1 MKINMKKYIGFAG
14 LLLCAG
20 FAFGQA
26 TIMPSKPQKKAVTI
40 VGASIHTGAGQVI
53 ENGYISFENGIITGI
68 GKADGQDLNAN
79 SSTIINAKGKHIYPG
94 FIAPNT
100 SLGLIEVE
108 SGAKGTDDQED
119 VGLINPHIRSIIAY
133 NTDSKVIPTLR
144 SNGILM
150 AEPTPA
156 GGLVSGQSSIVVLD
170 GWNWEDAAYKK
181 DIGIHINW
189 PVLRSRGGF
198 FGQGASA
205 PASDPKEV
213 QQKQISDL
221 GNYFIEAKAY
231 SELAKPAEFNS
242 RFDAMKGLFNGSK
255 KLFVHVNGSKD
266 IIMAVQLAKKF
277 GMSAVIVGGTESYLV
292 TDFLRDQQVP
302 VIIVETQTL
311 PDRTEDDVY
320 LPYKLPKL
328 LQDGGVLYSL
338 TGTGYWRQRNLPFEA
353 GTAVAYGLTK
363 EQALSMISL
372 NTAKILGID
381 KTTGSLE
388 KGKDATLFIS
398 DGDALDMLGN
408 KVETAFIQGRTIS
421 LDNLHKQLYKRYS
434 EKYNLK

>member
-68 GKADGQDLNAN
+68 GKADGQDLNAS
-79 SSTIINAKGKHIYPG
+79 SSTIINAKGKHVYPG

-205 PASDPKEV
+205 PASDPKEA

-221 GNYFIEAKAY
+221 ENYFIEAKAY

-242 RFDAMKGLFNGSK
+242 RFDAMKGLYTGKK

-434 EKYNLK
+434 DKYNLK

>member
-1 MKINMKKYIGFAG
+1 MKINMKKYIGFAS
-14 LLLCAG
+14 LLLCTG

-53 ENGYISFENGIITGI
+53 ENGYISFENGKITGM
-68 GKADGQDLNAN
+68 GKADGADLNASN
-79 SSTIINAKGKHIYPG
+79 STIINAKGKHVYPG

-119 VGLINPHIRSIIAY
+119 IGLINPHIRSIIAY

-156 GGLVSGQSSIVVLD
+156 GGLVSGQSSVVVLD

-189 PVLRSRGGF
+189 PALRGRGGF
-198 FGQGASA
+198 GQSA
-205 PASDPKEV
+205 GSPATDPKEA

-221 GNYFIEAKAY
+221 ENYFIEAKAY

-242 RFDAMKGLFNGSK
+242 RFDAMKGLFNGRK

-398 DGDALDMLGN
+398 GGDALDMLGN
-408 KVETAFIQGRTIS
+408 KVETAFIQGRTIN

-434 EKYNLK
+434 DKYELK

>member
-1 MKINMKKYIGFAG
+1 MEINMKKYIGFAG
-14 LLLCAG
+14 LMLCAG

-26 TIMPSKPQKKAVTI
+26 TIMPSKPQTKAVAI

-53 ENGYISFENGIITGI
+53 ENGYISFENGKITGL
-68 GKADGQDLNAN
+68 GKADGMNFNAG
-79 SSTIINAKGKHIYPG
+79 STTIISAKGKHVYPG
-94 FIAPNT
+94 FIAANT
-100 SLGLIEVE
+100 TLGLIEVE
-108 SGAKGTDDQED
+108 MGAKGTDDKGD

-156 GGLVSGQSSIVVLD
+156 GGLVSGQSSVVVLD

-181 DIGIHINW
+181 DIAIHINW

-198 FGQGASA
+198 FGQGAAA
-205 PASDPKEV
+205 PASDPKEA
-213 QQKQISDL
+213 QLKQISDL
-221 GNYFIEAKAY
+221 ENYFIEAKAY

-255 KLFVHVNGSKD
+255 KLFIHVNGSKD

-277 GMSAVIVGGTESYLV
+277 GMKAVIVGGTESYLV

-302 VIIVETQTL
+302 VILVETQVL

-328 LQDGGVLYSL
+328 LQDGGVLYAL

-372 NTAKILGID
+372 NSAKILGID
-381 KTTGSLE
+381 KTAGSLE

-408 KVETAFIQGRTIS
+408 KVETAFILGRSIN

-434 EKYNLK
+434 EKYELK

>member
-68 GKADGQDLNAN
+68 GKAEGQDLNAS
-79 SSTIINAKGKHIYPG
+79 SSTIINAKGKHVYPG

-189 PVLRSRGGF
+189 PALRSRGGF

-221 GNYFIEAKAY
+221 ENYFIEAKAY

-242 RFDAMKGLFNGSK
+242 RFDAMKGLYTGNK

-311 PDRTEDDVY
+311 PERTEDDVY

-408 KVETAFIQGRTIS
+408 KVETAFIKGRTIN

-434 EKYNLK
+434 EKYELK

>member
-14 LLLCAG
+14 LMLCAG

-26 TIMPSKPQKKAVTI
+26 TIIPAKAQTKPVAI
-40 VGASIHTGAGQVI
+40 IGATIHTGNGQVI
-53 ENGYISFENGIITGI
+53 ENGYISFDKGKITGI
-68 GKADGQDLNAN
+68 GNAIGMEFN
-79 SSTIINAKGKHIYPG
+79 SGNTTIINAKGKRVYPG
-94 FIAPNT
+94 FIASNT

-108 SGAKGTDDQED
+108 SGARGTDDQGD
-119 VGLINPHIRSIIAY
+119 VGEVNPHIRSIIAY

-144 SNGILM
+144 SNGVLM
-150 AEPTPA
+150 AQPTPA
-156 GGLVSGQSSIVVLD
+156 GGLVSGQSSVVVLD
-170 GWNWEDAAYKK
+170 GWNWEDASYKN

-189 PVLRSRGGF
+189 PVVRTRGGF
-198 FGQGASA
+198 YGQSA
-205 PASDPKEV
+205 AAPTSDPKEA
-213 QQKQISDL
+213 QQKQISEL
-221 GNYFIEAKAY
+221 ESYLTVAKAY
-231 SELAKPAEFNS
+231 SELSKPAEFNA
-242 RFDAMKGLFNGSK
+242 RFDAMKGLYNGSK
-255 KLFVHVNGSKD
+255 KLFIHVNTAKD
-266 IIMAVQLAKKF
+266 IIMAVNLAKKF
-277 GMSAVIVGGTESYLV
+277 KMTTVIVGGTESYLV
-292 TDFLRDQQVP
+292 TDLLRDNQVP

-353 GTAVAYGLTK
+353 GTAVTYGLTK

-388 KGKDATLFIS
+388 IGKDATLFIS

-408 KVETAFIQGRTIS
+408 KVDLAFIQGRSIS
-421 LDNLHKQLYKRYS
+421 MDNLHKQLYKRYAD
-434 EKYNLK
+434 KYELK

>member
-1 MKINMKKYIGFAG
+1 MKIDMKKYTGFAG
-14 LLLCAG
+14 LMLCAG

-26 TIMPSKPQKKAVTI
+26 SIIPSKAQSKPVAI
-40 VGASIHTGAGQVI
+40 IGATIHTGNGQVI
-53 ENGYISFENGIITGI
+53 ENGYISFDKGKITGI
-68 GKADGQDLNAN
+68 GNAGGMDFN
-79 SSTIINAKGKHIYPG
+79 SGTTNIINAIGKHVYPG
-94 FIAPNT
+94 FIASNT
-100 SLGLIEVE
+100 SLGLIEVG
-108 SGAKGTDDQED
+108 SGARGTDDQGD
-119 VGLINPHIRSIIAY
+119 VGEINPHIRSIIAY

-144 SNGILM
+144 SNGVLM
-150 AEPTPA
+150 AQPTPT

-170 GWNWEDAAYKK
+170 GWNWEDASYKN

-189 PVLRSRGGF
+189 PVVRTRSGF
-198 FGQGASA
+198 LGQNTLA
-205 PASDPKEV
+205 PAIDPKEA
-213 QQKQISDL
+213 QQKQIAELES
-221 GNYFIEAKAY
+221 YFTLAKAY
-231 SELAKPAEFNS
+231 SELSKPAEFNA
-242 RFDAMKGLFNGSK
+242 RFDAMKGLFNGNK
-255 KLFVHVNGSKD
+255 KLFIHVNTAKD
-266 IIMAVQLAKKF
+266 IIMSVNLAKKF
-277 GMSAVIVGGTESYLV
+277 DLKPVIVGGTESYLV
-292 TDFLRDQQVP
+292 TDFLRDNQVP
-302 VIIVETQTL
+302 VILVETQTL

-328 LQDGGVLYSL
+328 LQDAGVLYSL

-408 KVETAFIQGRTIS
+408 KVNSAFIQGRTIS
-421 LDNLHKQLYKRYS
+421 LDNLHKQLYKRYAD
-434 EKYNLK
+434 KYELK

>member
-1 MKINMKKYIGFAG
+1 MKINMKKYIGFAAFM
-14 LLLCAG
+14 LCTG

-26 TIMPSKPQKKAVTI
+26 TIMPSKPQAKAVI
-40 VGASIHTGAGQVI
+40 IYGATIHTGAGQVI
-53 ENGYISFENGIITGI
+53 ENGYISFDNGKITSMGEAKGLAFDALSATLI
-68 GKADGQDLNAN
+68 D
-79 SSTIINAKGKHIYPG
+79 AKGKHIYPG
-94 FIAPNT
+94 FIATNT
-100 SLGLIEVE
+100 SVGLIEVE
-108 SGAKGTDDQED
+108 MGAKGTDDKAD
-119 VGLINPHIRSIIAY
+119 IGLINPHIRSIIAY

-156 GGLVSGQSSIVVLD
+156 GGLVSGQSSVVVLD

-189 PVLRSRGGF
+189 PVLRGRGG
-198 FGQGASA
+198 FGQGAASSA
-205 PASDPKEV
+205 PDPKEE
-213 QQKQISDL
+213 QQKQLSDL
-221 GNYFIEAKAY
+221 ENYFIEAKAY

-255 KLFVHVNGSKD
+255 KLFVHVNGSRD
-266 IIMAVQLAKKF
+266 IIMAVKLAKKF
-277 GMSAVIVGGTESYLV
+277 SMSPIIVGGTESYLV

-302 VIIVETQTL
+302 VIIIETQTL

-328 LQDGGVLYSL
+328 LQDGGVLYAL

-372 NTAKILGID
+372 NPAKILGID
-381 KTTGSLE
+381 KTSGSLE

-398 DGDALDMLGN
+398 GGDALDMLGN
-408 KVETAFIQGRTIS
+408 KVEAAFIQGRSIN
-421 LDNLHKQLYKRYS
+421 LDNLHKQLYKRYL
-434 EKYNLK
+434 EKYDLK

>member
-14 LLLCAG
+14 LMLCAG

-40 VGASIHTGAGQVI
+40 VGASIHTGAGTVV
-53 ENGYISFENGIITGI
+53 ENGYISFENGKITGM
-68 GKADGQDLNAN
+68 GKADGIDLNSSN
-79 SSTIINAKGKHIYPG
+79 STIINAKGKHVYPG
-94 FIAPNT
+94 FIATNT

-156 GGLVSGQSSIVVLD
+156 GGLVSGQSSVVVLD

-189 PVLRSRGGF
+189 PVLRSRGGS
-198 FGQGASA
+198 FGQGATGS
-205 PASDPKEV
+205 ASDPKEA
-213 QQKQISDL
+213 QLKQIGDL
-221 GNYFIEAKAY
+221 ENYFIEAKAY

-242 RFDAMKGLFNGSK
+242 RFDAMKGLFNGRK

-266 IIMAVQLAKKF
+266 IIVAVQLAKKF
-277 GMSAVIVGGTESYLV
+277 GMSPVIVGGTESYLI

-311 PDRTEDDVY
+311 PDRSEDDVY

-328 LQDGGVLYSL
+328 LQDGGVLCAL

-372 NTAKILGID
+372 NPAKILGID
-381 KTTGSLE
+381 KTSGSLE

-398 DGDALDMLGN
+398 GGDALDMLGN
-408 KVETAFIQGRTIS
+408 KVEAAFIQGRTIN

-434 EKYNLK
+434 EKYELK

>member
-1 MKINMKKYIGFAG
+1 MEINMKKYIGFAG
-14 LLLCAG
+14 LMLCAG

-26 TIMPSKPQKKAVTI
+26 TIMPSKPQTKAVAI

-53 ENGYISFENGIITGI
+53 ENGYISFENGKITGV
-68 GKADGQDLNAN
+68 GKADGMNFNAG
-79 SSTIINAKGKHIYPG
+79 STTIISAKGKHVYPG

-108 SGAKGTDDQED
+108 MGAKGTDDQED

-156 GGLVSGQSSIVVLD
+156 GGLVSGQSSVVVLD

-198 FGQGASA
+198 FGQSAAA
-205 PASDPKEV
+205 PASDPKEA
-213 QQKQISDL
+213 QLKQISDL
-221 GNYFIEAKAY
+221 ENYFIEAKAY

-277 GMSAVIVGGTESYLV
+277 GMKAVIVGGTESYLV

-302 VIIVETQTL
+302 VILVETQTL

-328 LQDGGVLYSL
+328 LQDGGVLFAL

-372 NTAKILGID
+372 NSAKILGID

-408 KVETAFIQGRTIS
+408 KVETAFILGRSIN

-434 EKYNLK
+434 EKYELK

>member
-1 MKINMKKYIGFAG
+1 MEINMKKYIGFAG
-14 LLLCAG
+14 LMLCAG

-26 TIMPSKPQKKAVTI
+26 TIMPSKPQATAVAI

-53 ENGYISFENGIITGI
+53 ENGYISFENGKITGV
-68 GKADGQDLNAN
+68 GKADGMNFN
-79 SSTIINAKGKHIYPG
+79 SSKTTIINAKGKHVYPG
-94 FIAPNT
+94 FIATNT

-108 SGAKGTDDQED
+108 MGAKGTDDQED

-156 GGLVSGQSSIVVLD
+156 GGLVSGQSSVVVLD

-181 DIGIHINW
+181 DIGIHMNW
-189 PVLRSRGGF
+189 PVLRGRGG
-198 FGQGASA
+198 FGQGATS
-205 PASDPKEV
+205 PATDPKEA
-213 QQKQISDL
+213 QQKQISDIE
-221 GNYFIEAKAY
+221 NYFIEARAY

-277 GMSAVIVGGTESYLV
+277 GMSPVIVGGTESYLV
-292 TDFLRDQQVP
+292 TDFLRNQQVP
-302 VIIVETQTL
+302 VVIIETQTL

-328 LQDGGVLYSL
+328 LQDGGVLYAL

-372 NTAKILGID
+372 NPAKILGID
-381 KTTGSLE
+381 KTSGSLE

-408 KVETAFIQGRTIS
+408 KVEAAFILGRTIN

-434 EKYNLK
+434 EKYELK

>member
-1 MKINMKKYIGFAG
+1 MKKYIGFAG
-14 LLLCAG
+14 LMLCAG
-20 FAFGQA
+20 FVFGQA

-40 VGASIHTGAGQVI
+40 VGASIHTGAGTVI
-53 ENGYISFENGIITGI
+53 ENGYISFENGKITEI
-68 GKADGQDLNAN
+68 GKADGIELNTSN
-79 SSTIINAKGKHIYPG
+79 STIINAKGKHIYPG
-94 FIAPNT
+94 FIATNT

-156 GGLVSGQSSIVVLD
+156 GGLVSGQSSVVVLD

-198 FGQGASA
+198 FGQSA
-205 PASDPKEV
+205 AGPASDPKEA
-213 QQKQISDL
+213 QLKQIGDL
-221 GNYFIEAKAY
+221 ENYFIEAKAY

-242 RFDAMKGLFNGSK
+242 RFDAMKGLFNGRK

-266 IIMAVQLAKKF
+266 IIVAVQLAKKF
-277 GMSAVIVGGTESYLV
+277 GMSPVIVGGTESYLI

-302 VIIVETQTL
+302 VVIVETQTL
-311 PDRTEDDVY
+311 PERTEDDVY

-328 LQDGGVLYSL
+328 LQDGGVLYAL

-372 NTAKILGID
+372 NPAKILGID
-381 KTTGSLE
+381 KTSGSLE

-398 DGDALDMLGN
+398 GGDALDMLGN
-408 KVETAFIQGRTIS
+408 KVEAAFIQGRTIN

-434 EKYNLK
+434 EKYELK

>member
-14 LLLCAG
+14 LMLCAG

-40 VGASIHTGAGQVI
+40 VGANIHTGAGTVI
-53 ENGYISFENGIITGI
+53 ENGYISFENGKITGM
-68 GKADGQDLNAN
+68 GKADGIDLNTN
-79 SSTIINAKGKHIYPG
+79 NSTIINAKGKHVYPG
-94 FIAPNT
+94 FIATNT
-100 SLGLIEVE
+100 SIGLVEVQM
-108 SGAKGTDDQED
+108 GAKGTDDQQD

-189 PVLRSRGGF
+189 PVLRSRGGS
-198 FGQGASA
+198 FGQGATG
-205 PASDPKEV
+205 PASDPKEA
-213 QQKQISDL
+213 QLKQIGDL
-221 GNYFIEAKAY
+221 ENYFIEAKAY

-242 RFDAMKGLFNGSK
+242 RFDAMKGLFNGRK

-277 GMSAVIVGGTESYLV
+277 GINAVIVGGTESYLV

-311 PDRTEDDVY
+311 PDRSEDDVY

-328 LQDGGVLYSL
+328 LQDGGVLYAL

-372 NTAKILGID
+372 NPAKILGID
-381 KTTGSLE
+381 KTSGSLE

-398 DGDALDMLGN
+398 GGDALDMLGN
-408 KVETAFIQGRTIS
+408 KVEAAFIQGRTIN

-434 EKYNLK
+434 EKYELK

>member
-1 MKINMKKYIGFAG
+1 MKKYIGFAG
-14 LLLCAG
+14 LMLCAG

-26 TIMPSKPQKKAVTI
+26 TIMPSKPQATAVAI

-53 ENGYISFENGIITGI
+53 ENGYISFENGKITGV
-68 GKADGQDLNAN
+68 GKADGMNFN
-79 SSTIINAKGKHIYPG
+79 SSKTTIINAKGKHVYPG
-94 FIAPNT
+94 FIATNT

-108 SGAKGTDDQED
+108 MGAKGTDDQED

-156 GGLVSGQSSIVVLD
+156 GGLVSGQSSVVVLD

-181 DIGIHINW
+181 DIGIHMNW
-189 PVLRSRGGF
+189 PVLRGRGG
-198 FGQGASA
+198 FGQGATS
-205 PASDPKEV
+205 PATDPKEA
-213 QQKQISDL
+213 QQKQISDIE
-221 GNYFIEAKAY
+221 NYFIEARAY

-277 GMSAVIVGGTESYLV
+277 GMSPVIVGGTESYLV
-292 TDFLRDQQVP
+292 TDFLRNQQVP
-302 VIIVETQTL
+302 VVIIETQTL

-328 LQDGGVLYSL
+328 LQDGGVLYAL

-372 NTAKILGID
+372 NPAKILGID
-381 KTTGSLE
+381 KTSGSLE

-408 KVETAFIQGRTIS
+408 KVEAAFILGRTIN

-434 EKYNLK
+434 EKYELK

>member
-1 MKINMKKYIGFAG
+1 MKKYIGFAS
-14 LLLCAG
+14 LMLCAG

-26 TIMPSKPQKKAVTI
+26 TIMPSKPQTKAVAI
-40 VGASIHTGAGQVI
+40 IGANIHTGAGEVI
-53 ENGYISFENGIITGI
+53 ENGYISFDKGKITGI
-68 GKADGQDLNAN
+68 GKANEMNVNLNN
-79 SSTIINAKGKHIYPG
+79 TTIINAKGKHVYPG
-94 FIAPNT
+94 FIAANT

-108 SGAKGTDDQED
+108 SGAKGTDDKAD

-156 GGLVSGQSSIVVLD
+156 GGLVSGQSSVVVLD

-181 DIGIHINW
+181 DIGIHMNW
-189 PVLRSRGGF
+189 PALRGRGG
-198 FGQGASA
+198 FGQGAA
-205 PASDPKEV
+205 TPATDPKEA
-213 QQKQISDL
+213 QQKQISDIE
-221 GNYFIEAKAY
+221 NYFIEAKAY
-231 SELAKPAEFNS
+231 TELAKPAEFNS

-266 IIMAVQLAKKF
+266 IIMAVKLAKKF
-277 GMSAVIVGGTESYLV
+277 GMSPVIVGGTESYLV

-302 VIIVETQTL
+302 VVIIETQTL

-328 LQDGGVLYSL
+328 LQDGGVLYAL

-363 EQALSMISL
+363 EQALTMISL
-372 NTAKILGID
+372 NPAKILGID
-381 KTTGSLE
+381 KTSGSLE

-408 KVETAFIQGRTIS
+408 KVEAAFILGRTID

-434 EKYNLK
+434 EKYELK